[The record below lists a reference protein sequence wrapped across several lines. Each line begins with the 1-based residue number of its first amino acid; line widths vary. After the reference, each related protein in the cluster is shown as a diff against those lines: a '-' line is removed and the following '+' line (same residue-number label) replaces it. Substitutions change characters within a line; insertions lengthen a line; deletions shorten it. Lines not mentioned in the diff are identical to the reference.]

1 MGMAIKPSH
10 LKNTAVWMYRNS
22 KEREQ
27 NEELVYMC
35 NVVTVPHLIT
45 GEKLSNPAPES

>member
-1 MGMAIKPSH
+1 MGIAINPSH

-35 NVVTVPHLIT
+35 NGITVPHLIT
-45 GEKLSNPAPES
+45 GEKLFNPAPES